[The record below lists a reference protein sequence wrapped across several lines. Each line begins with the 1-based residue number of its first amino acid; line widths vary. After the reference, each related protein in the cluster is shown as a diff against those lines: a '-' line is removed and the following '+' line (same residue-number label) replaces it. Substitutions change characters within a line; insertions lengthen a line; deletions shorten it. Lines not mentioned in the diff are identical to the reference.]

1 MEWHEISNIFKLK
14 SFTTF
19 DMKTFVWLRF
29 MAAILVLFFINCQP
43 NFKGIKSIWTSHQN
57 IFLLKCSVYFIIR
70 IEMQQKNLME
80 VIAKNVGLPQ
90 PKFEYDGMQKVI
102 QKSHIMQDFSTI

>member
-1 MEWHEISNIFKLK
+1 
-14 SFTTF
+14 
-19 DMKTFVWLRF
+19 
-29 MAAILVLFFINCQP
+29 
-43 NFKGIKSIWTSHQN
+43 
-57 IFLLKCSVYFIIR
+57 
-70 IEMQQKNLME
+70 MQQKNLME